1 MASSN
6 RLKGLTVEI
15 GGNTKPLSEAL
26 QSVNK
31 NCSSLQKE
39 LNQVNKL
46 LKLDPDNVE
55 MTQQKMTLLQ
65 KEISSTAEK
74 LKTLKEAQKQAQ
86 EQFDKGEIT
95 EEQYRALQREIAA
108 TENKLDSYNKELNEM
123 TDTVG
128 DTNEK
133 LDKHEEELDDVA
145 DASGKASEKSSKF
158 GDVMKTLGN
167 AAVAA
172 TAAVGAA
179 AVKLGTEVV
188 QSFSE
193 YEQLKGG
200 VETLFGTTATSA
212 EEYAASVGKS
222 VDDVSTEFENLKEA
236 QFTVSQNAT
245 NAFKSSGLSINEYME
260 TVTGFSASLISSL
273 GGDTL
278 KAAEYA
284 DIAITDMSDN
294 ANKMGTDMESIQNA
308 YQGFAKQNYTMLDN
322 LKLGYGGTK
331 EEMERLLE
339 DATKISGIEY
349 DVSSYADVVSA
360 IHVIQ
365 EEMGIA
371 GATAEEAE
379 GTIEGSFNTMKAAA
393 ENLVLALGGDFED
406 IDAYV
411 RDVADAFSN
420 LVNNVEPVLE
430 SIVETLPIAIEAIMN
445 VMMELLPTILEMA
458 TSLFDSVLAALVE
471 MLPGIADVAL
481 QAVATLATTFV
492 EQMPAIIDSAA
503 QIINTLINTL
513 TELIPT
519 LIPTAI
525 TVITTIWQTLFDNLP
540 TIAKSAVDMI
550 YTLATTYIDNLP
562 EIVDSVI
569 QIVESFTDT
578 IDQNLPWI
586 LEAAVH
592 LIVTLVEGLIDNL
605 PEIIETAV
613 TIINTLSEAMI
624 DNLPFIIDAAIKL
637 MKELVSELIDNLPM
651 IIDGAFRIIDA
662 LARALLD
669 NLPLIIEGGL
679 KIIVALAGA
688 LVSHFDKFTEP
699 AKQIITK
706 IKDKLVENFSKIRD
720 AGKDLVEGLWNGISD
735 KVQWICDKVAGFGST
750 VLKKIKS
757 IFGINSPSK
766 ETAWMGR
773 MLDEGLAGG
782 IDEYADKPIDAMND
796 MKDGLISEI
805 DAGDVTFGRKLNAS
819 FSTATATE
827 ASKLDTLIAICDAY
841 LPDILK
847 ASKKS
852 IVLDSGTLVGE
863 TIDDI
868 DKSLYS
874 RYSLAA
880 RGV

>member
-15 GGNTKPLSEAL
+15 GGNTKPLAEAL

-123 TDTVG
+123 TGTVG

-133 LDKHEEELDDVA
+133 LDKHEKELDDVA
-145 DASGKASEKSSKF
+145 DASDKASEKSSKF
-158 GDVMKTLGN
+158 GDVMKTLGK
-167 AAVAA
+167 AAVTA

-179 AVKLGTEVV
+179 AVKLGSEVV
-188 QSFSE
+188 QSMSN
-193 YEQLKGG
+193 YEQLRGG
-200 VETLFGTTATSA
+200 VVTLFGTEAESA

-222 VDDVSTEFENLKEA
+222 VDSVQDEWKNLRLA
-236 QFTVSQNAT
+236 QAEVLSNAS
-245 NAFKSSGLSINEYME
+245 NAFKTSGLSMNDYME
-260 TVTGFSASLISSL
+260 TVTSFSASLISSL
-273 GGDTL
+273 GGDTK

-284 DIAITDMSDN
+284 DVAITDMSDN

-308 YQGFAKQNYTMLDN
+308 YSGFAKQNYTMLDN

-349 DVSSYADVVSA
+349 DVSNYADVVSA

-371 GATAEEAE
+371 GATADEAE
-379 GTIEGSFNTMKAAA
+379 KTIEGSFKTMKAAA
-393 ENLVLALGGDFED
+393 ENLLVALGSGYED
-406 IDAYV
+406 VDAYIK
-411 RDVADAFSN
+411 DIADAFSN
-420 LVNNVEPVLE
+420 LIHNVEPILE
-430 SIVETLPIAIEAIMN
+430 SFVEVLPIAVEAIMN
-445 VMMELLPTILEMA
+445 VLMELLPTLLEMA
-458 TSLFDSVLAALVE
+458 TNLFDSVLAALVE

-481 QAVATLATTFV
+481 QAIATLTTTII
-492 EQMPAIIDSAA
+492 EQLPAIIESAV

-513 TELIPT
+513 TELMPT
-519 LIPTAI
+519 LIPTALSA
-525 TVITTIWQTLFDNLP
+525 VTTIYQTIYENLP
-540 TIAKSAVDMI
+540 LIIESALQLLQTICE
-550 YTLATTYIDNLP
+550 TLINNLPLIVESIISIVNTMTDTITEHLP
-562 EIVDSVI
+562 EILESAVEI
-569 QIVESFTDT
+569 IVM
-578 IDQNLPWI
+578 
-586 LEAAVH
+586 
-592 LIVTLVEGLIDNL
+592 LVEGLIDNL
-605 PEIIETAV
+605 PMIIESAV
-613 TIINTLSEAMI
+613 TIIDKLSGTLI
-624 DNLPFIIDAAIKL
+624 DNLPYIIDAAIEL
-637 MKELVSELIDNLPM
+637 MTTLVDELIDNLPM

-669 NLPLIIEGGL
+669 NLPLILESGL
-679 KIIVALAGA
+679 SLIVALAGA
-688 LVSHFDKFTEP
+688 LISHFDEFTEP

-720 AGKDLVEGLWNGISD
+720 AGKNLVEGLWNGISD

-782 IDEYADKPIDAMND
+782 IDEYADKPIDAMNE
-796 MKDGLISEI
+796 MKDGLISDI

-868 DKSLYS
+868 DRSLYS